1 MFIFLFGVL
10 LLKLKIIDDD
20 KVKEEE
26 VGVVVMMIDQ
36 DLRKF

>member
-20 KVKEEE
+20 KGKEEE
-26 VGVVVMMIDQ
+26 AGVMVMMIDQ